1 MCVGTSY
8 DYDYTQKQVNR
19 TPKWVPSNSFDRF
32 DPNTSR
38 WWNTLEVPS
47 DPNPVLYRP

>member
-19 TPKWVPSNSFDRF
+19 TPKWVPAKQ
-32 DPNTSR
+32 
-38 WWNTLEVPS
+38 L
-47 DPNPVLYRP
+47 RPIRSKHITMVEHPRGPI